1 MASNFSSMDSSKL
14 LSSIPNNL
22 CYSHSTLNPSKLR
35 HNNRG
40 NKAGDNPAASTLLV
54 NNNPN
59 NPITRWNP
67 HSFRQSHNKG
77 RCASL
82 LRRQVTR

>member
-22 CYSHSTLNPSKLR
+22 CHSHSTLIPSKLR
-35 HNNRG
+35 CSNRG
-40 NKAGDNPAASTLLV
+40 NKAGDSPEASISLV

-59 NPITRWNP
+59 NTTTQWNL
-67 HSFRQSHNKG
+67 HSFRQSHNNG
-77 RCASL
+77 RCAFLSS
-82 LRRQVTR
+82 RPVTR